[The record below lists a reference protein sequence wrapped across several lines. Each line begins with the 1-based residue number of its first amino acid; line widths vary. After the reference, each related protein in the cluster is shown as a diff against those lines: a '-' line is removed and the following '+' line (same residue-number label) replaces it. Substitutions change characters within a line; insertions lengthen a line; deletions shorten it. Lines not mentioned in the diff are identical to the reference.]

1 MSWYILTQ
9 IISTI
14 LTFIRIGRSSE
25 AEKDLEILVLRQQLA
40 ILQRKLDKPLR
51 PEREEKVVLAL
62 LTARLKQVSQKSTNI
77 TMSLGLIKGLSNV
90 FQLHSQ

>member
-51 PEREEKVVLAL
+51 PEREEKIVLAL